1 MTNEKYTIQVLAE
14 GLDVFF
20 SLCVPKFEPKT
31 VREIDEELHLG
42 SNKIYRILA
51 TLEQKEMVKKDDSGR
66 WVIAPE
72 IVRISDGFT
81 RYVAKKRAELEQL
94 VQEYKG

>member
-1 MTNEKYTIQVLAE
+1 MTSEKYTIQVLSE

-31 VREIDEELHLG
+31 VREIDAELHLG
-42 SNKIYRILA
+42 TNKIYRILA
-51 TLEQKEMVKKDDSGR
+51 TLERQEMVMKDKGL
-66 WVIAPE
+66 WAVAPE

-81 RYVAKKRAELEQL
+81 RHIAKKKADLERL
-94 VQEYKG
+94 VQTYRGE